1 MSNLVIVIALA
12 VIAVAVYIRFFFK
25 TSRDRDI
32 DKAIQEIF
40 DIKRRHHDLI
50 VKALDDGA
58 SETQHISLLEDKRS
72 EVLAQM
78 ELVEDKFS
86 IEIDKTAPTEVGPV
100 KVIRR

>member
-1 MSNLVIVIALA
+1 MSSLVLIIVLA
-12 VIAVAVYIRFFFK
+12 VISVAVYLRFFFK
-25 TSRDRDI
+25 TARDRDI

-50 VKALDDGA
+50 VQALSDGA
-58 SETQHISLLEDKRS
+58 SETQHLSLLEDKRS
-72 EVLAQM
+72 EVLAKM
-78 ELVEDKFS
+78 ESVEEKFN